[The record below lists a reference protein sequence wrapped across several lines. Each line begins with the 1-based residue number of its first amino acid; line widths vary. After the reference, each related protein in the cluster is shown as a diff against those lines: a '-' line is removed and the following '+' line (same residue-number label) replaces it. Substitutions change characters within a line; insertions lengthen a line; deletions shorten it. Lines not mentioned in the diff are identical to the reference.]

1 VNYVRQTKGSPPAAP
16 SPDFAD
22 PPTRIASSADARR
35 SLSAENGGPVLL
47 AHSYFLRYDAK
58 QQEKM
63 KPYPPLATLIAA
75 AVLRQR
81 GFDVRLFDAMLSEG
95 TEAFERRLAE
105 VRPRL
110 VGIFEDNFNFLT
122 KMCTER
128 MREAALQMI
137 RAARAAGARVAVNG
151 SDATDRPELY
161 LAAGADAVILGEVE
175 ATACDLFERWSN
187 DPDAKLSEIPGLVL
201 SGANGGLLRSPFRAG
216 AHDLDL
222 LPLPA
227 WDLVDVVRYRSA
239 WVQAHGRFSWNAAT
253 SRGCPYGCNWCA
265 KPVFGRR
272 YVQRSP
278 DSVAAELAHLRAE
291 IGPDHVWFADDIF
304 GLTASWIERFAD
316 AVVSMNAV
324 VPFMM
329 QSRANLMEP
338 RVTRALRKAGCEEVW
353 LGVES
358 GSQRILDAMDK
369 GTRIAQV
376 RDATRNLRTDG
387 IKSGWFVQ
395 LGYPGETWEDILL
408 TRDLIRDERP
418 DDVGVSV
425 AYPLPGTTFYER
437 VKDQLGARRNWVDS
451 DDLAMLFQ
459 GTYETG
465 FYRQVRELIH
475 AEVREVPPGAKA
487 NGHLD
492 RRWATLAGAEA
503 RHRSRHPTV
512 A

>member
-1 VNYVRQTKGSPPAAP
+1 VNHVRQTFVP
-16 SPDFAD
+16 SPESTQR
-22 PPTRIASSADARR
+22 PHSHQG
-35 SLSAENGGPVLL
+35 LGVGPILL

-81 GFDVRLFDAMLSEG
+81 GFEVRLFDAMLAEG
-95 TEAFERRLAE
+95 TEEFERMLDE
-105 VRPRL
+105 VRPGL

-128 MREAALQMI
+128 MRNAALEMI

-151 SDATDRPELY
+151 SDAADRPELY
-161 LAAGADAVILGEVE
+161 LEAGADAVILGEVE
-175 ATACDLFERWSN
+175 GAACELFERWARAPEASVG
-187 DPDAKLSEIPGLVL
+187 DVAGLAL
-201 SGANGGLLRSPFRAG
+201 PNGPGGLLRTPFRGG
-216 AHDLDL
+216 AQELDA

-227 WDLVDVVRYRSA
+227 WDLVDAARYRSA
-239 WVQAHGRFSWNAAT
+239 WRAAHGRFSWNAAT

-278 DSVAAELAHLRAE
+278 ESVAGELARLRAE
-291 IGPDHVWFADDIF
+291 IAPDHIWFADDIF

-316 AVVSMNAV
+316 AVVALDAS

-329 QSRANLMEP
+329 QSRANLMES
-338 RVTRALRKAGCEEVW
+338 RVTRALRRAGCEEVW

-376 RDATRNLRTDG
+376 RAATRNLRAEG

-395 LGYPGETWEDILL
+395 LGYPGETWQDILM

-425 AYPLPGTTFYER
+425 AYPLPGTPFYER

-475 AEVREVPPGAKA
+475 AEVRESPAPSSNGDGA
-487 NGHLD
+487 LE
-492 RRWATLAGAEA
+492 RRWAALGRAEA
-503 RHRSRHPTV
+503 RHRSLHPTV